1 LTDAIQPQYLP
12 QSPLSVLEIATNRG
26 VAMRAAVCCALLFLG
41 WQGDTPSEYETKVTE
56 AFTAFQDEVEEIRVA
71 TETTDPDRLIPVLMP
86 RRSLWRSK
94 DNFYERLSNGYWI
107 EQSPKE
113 EALIYREGIST
124 PEYREL
130 VSGDSVVFTIIRLY
144 EDRADV
150 RQSEKGPK
158 FKTFYRGG
166 WER

>member
-1 LTDAIQPQYLP
+1 MK
-12 QSPLSVLEIATNRG
+12 SVL
-26 VAMRAAVCCALLFLG
+26 AAALLVLG

-56 AFTAFQDEVEEIRVA
+56 AFTAFQAQVEEIRVA
-71 TETTDPDRLIPVLMP
+71 TETEDPDRLVPVLMA
-86 RRSLWRSK
+86 RRSLWVSK

-107 EQSPKE
+107 ESSPKE

-130 VSGDSVVFTIIRLY
+130 VSGDSIAFTIIRIY
-144 EDRADV
+144 ENRADV
-150 RQSEKGPK
+150 KHSTEGPK
-158 FKTFYRGG
+158 FKTYYRGK